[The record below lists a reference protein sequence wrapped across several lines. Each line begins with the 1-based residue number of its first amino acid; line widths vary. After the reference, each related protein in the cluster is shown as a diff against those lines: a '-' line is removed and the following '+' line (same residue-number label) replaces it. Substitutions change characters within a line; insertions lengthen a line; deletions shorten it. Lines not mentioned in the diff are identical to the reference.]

1 MADKRE
7 KCATCEADCTA
18 HHFMCDEEPSVDAV
32 YCPECFG
39 DTPCGKGEHGEG
51 CMTQVFA

>member
-18 HHFMCDEEPSVDAV
+18 HHFMCDE
-32 YCPECFG
+32 
-39 DTPCGKGEHGEG
+39 G
-51 CMTQVFA
+51 CMTQVLSDD